1 MTSHIPQPQSRLLQ
15 LPGEIR
21 NEIYDYLVVRQ
32 RYIHFKRPTADAN
45 TATLRA
51 SNDQATLRI
60 ALGLVHTCR
69 QLRKEFQPLHL
80 KDVHA
85 TVNIPDINEFIADF
99 IPIPATCTN
108 TLYIRIPRS
117 YYTVNLMPLLRFQS
131 AATSVKINLLDPY
144 RAPDGFDIVH
154 DDRDEDPHYRF
165 FCFLTAVLAALER
178 TAAWRTYFRDA
189 IVDITVDHAEHFSWT
204 IKVKKDAK
212 EDWMPWNAATSRES
226 SSRQHRAAAS
236 MWRMRIGMGHII
248 MPNVVVASD

>member
-1 MTSHIPQPQSRLLQ
+1 MTFFT
-15 LPGEIR
+15 EIR
-21 NEIYDYLVVRQ
+21 NEIYDYLVVRK
-32 RYIHFKRPTADAN
+32 RYVHFKRPTADA
-45 TATLRA
+45 TTTPAHA
-51 SNDQATLRI
+51 SNNPYTHRI

-80 KDVHA
+80 KYVHA

-117 YYTVNLMPLLRFQS
+117 YYTVNLMALLRFQN
-131 AATSVKINLLDPY
+131 AATFVKIILLDPY
-144 RAPDGFDIVH
+144 RGPDTFDIKP
-154 DDRDEDPHYRF
+154 DDNRDGDPHYRF
-165 FCFLTAVLAALER
+165 FCFLTAVLLALER

-189 IVDITVDHAEHFSWT
+189 IVDITVDHAEHLSWT

-226 SSRQHRAAAS
+226 SSRQQRAAAS
-236 MWRMRIGMGHII
+236 MWKMRIGMGHII
-248 MPNVVVASD
+248 MPNVIVASD